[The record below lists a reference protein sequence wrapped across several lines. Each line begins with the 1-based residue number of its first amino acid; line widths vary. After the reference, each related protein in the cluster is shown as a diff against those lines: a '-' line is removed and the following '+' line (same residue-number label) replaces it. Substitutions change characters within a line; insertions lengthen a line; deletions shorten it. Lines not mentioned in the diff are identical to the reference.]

1 MASNEEGRK
10 EVVCVTGAGGYV
22 ASWLVNLLLSKDYIV
37 HGTVRNPGDEK
48 NAHLKKLEKAAE
60 NLKLFPADL
69 LNYDSLRKAISGCT
83 GVFHVA
89 CPVPSST
96 VPNPEVDLI
105 EPAVTGTLNV
115 LKACS
120 DERVKRVVV
129 VSSMAAVAMI
139 PKLPKDQVM
148 DETYWSD
155 KEYCRATKNWYCLA
169 KTAAEMEAFEYAK
182 KYELDMVT
190 VCPCL
195 VIGPMLQST
204 TNASSLVLIKMLK
217 EGLDTM
223 ENKVRKIVDVRDVA
237 DALLLTYE
245 KPEAKGRYL
254 CVTYM
259 IRARDLVEK
268 LRSMYP
274 NYNYPKSFTEV
285 EDDEKYSTEKL
296 QKLGW
301 NYRPLEE
308 SLADSVKSYQEL
320 GILSKN

>member
-1 MASNEEGRK
+1 MASKEEGRK

-22 ASWLVNLLLSKDYIV
+22 ASWLVKLLLSK

-69 LNYDSLRKAISGCT
+69 LNYESLRKAISGCT

-89 CPVPSST
+89 CPVPSNT

-120 DERVKRVVV
+120 EERVKRVVV
-129 VSSMAAVAMI
+129 VSSVAAVAMI
-139 PKLPKDQVM
+139 PTLPKDQVM

-182 KYELDMVT
+182 KNELDMVT

-195 VIGPMLQST
+195 VIGPMLQSI

-217 EGLDTM
+217 EGLDTL

-254 CVTYM
+254 SVAYM

-268 LRSMYP
+268 LRNMYP

-285 EDDEKYSTEKL
+285 EDDEKYSSEKL

-301 NYRPLEE
+301 KYRPLEE